1 MRQRALHRPARVVLV
16 LAFLI
21 IVVLGMI
28 WWWST
33 IENLFV
39 GRRALSSAEG
49 SGRSTGVTLWITR
62 GEVDL
67 DVQITGARGDGLPP
81 VNAGTRWIAYRSTSY
96 RVTPTLGGPPWLR
109 RLNVDAAWSSNGST
123 LPTVAWPTTR
133 PIMVTSTQQ
142 RLRLLAPLWLVMLPL
157 ALALGFSAR
166 RIARVARARR
176 RRRAGLC
183 PSCGYDVRATPQ
195 RCPECG
201 FEDEGNVAP
210 ASAPLS

>member
-1 MRQRALHRPARVVLV
+1 MRQRALHRPARVVFL
-16 LAFLI
+16 LAFLV
-21 IVVLGMI
+21 IVALALI
-28 WWWST
+28 WWWSS

-49 SGRSTGVTLWITR
+49 SRRSTGVTLWITR
-62 GEVDL
+62 GNVDL
-67 DVQITGARGDGLPP
+67 AVEITRLRGDGLPT
-81 VNAGTRWIAYRSTSY
+81 VNVGTRWIAYRSTSY
-96 RVTPTLGGPPWLR
+96 QVTPPLGGPPWLR
-109 RLNVDAAWSSNGST
+109 QLNVDAAWSSNGST

-201 FEDEGNVAP
+201 FADEADVAP
-210 ASAPLS
+210 ASAPLT